1 MISILFKIEPNK
13 TEYFIYN
20 LPGTGN
26 DTKSAKGSCGN
37 GTTDQYIIIE
47 WTEDGQVNHLNL
59 TFHLNVTTKEF
70 SLTES
75 VFNLSSNVIPN
86 NDKSL
91 IFYRVGNFFEIP
103 KDRSYYC
110 TRVQSLNLTDSA
122 TSKTVVGTVS
132 VSHVLL
138 EAYHSAQ
145 NKQYSSSID
154 CDAINTPGNILANM
168 IFALK

>member
-1 MISILFKIEPNK
+1 M
-13 TEYFIYN
+13 
-20 LPGTGN
+20 PGTGN

-37 GTTDQYIIIE
+37 GTTDQYIVIE
-47 WTEDGQVNHLNL
+47 WLVEGEVNTLHL
-59 TFHLNVTTKEF
+59 TFHLNATTKEF

-86 NDKSL
+86 NNKTL
-91 IFYRVGNFFEIP
+91 VFYRVGSFFEIP

-122 TSKTVVGTVS
+122 TADNVVGTVS

-138 EAYHSAQ
+138 EAFHSAQ

-154 CDAINTPGNILANM
+154 CDAINTPGNILD
-168 IFALK
+168 